1 MLIIYNRITSFLYTF
16 FTLSLFHNIYAQSH
30 GHVHLTSNITI
41 SQKTNLSTPTI
52 SSSTP
57 SSTQTQMPFIY
68 EPLPPSETIIVI
80 VVISIITLII
90 GVVAIGI
97 TLSMFRQHKLK
108 NSNVFETTTIDIEQ
122 QQQPR
127 EVNNFVESGF
137 LEEPSTLELEQENII
152 LPNHDLIMLQHKL
165 QPKNNYKLPERGY
178 FDINIDEIGE
188 NSNAVYL
195 KK

>member
-16 FTLSLFHNIYAQSH
+16 FTLTLFHNIYSQSL
-30 GHVHLTSNITI
+30 GHVRLTSNTTI
-41 SQKTNLSTPTI
+41 SQKTNFSTPTKI

-108 NSNVFETTTIDIEQ
+108 NSNVFDTTIDIEQ
-122 QQQPR
+122 QPQPR

-137 LEEPSTLELEQENII
+137 LEEP
-152 LPNHDLIMLQHKL
+152 
-165 QPKNNYKLPERGY
+165 
-178 FDINIDEIGE
+178 
-188 NSNAVYL
+188 
-195 KK
+195 

>member
-16 FTLSLFHNIYAQSH
+16 FTLTLFHNIYSQSL
-30 GHVHLTSNITI
+30 GHVRLTSNTTI
-41 SQKTNLSTPTI
+41 SQKTNFSTPTKI

-108 NSNVFETTTIDIEQ
+108 NSNVFDTTIDIEQ
-122 QQQPR
+122 QPQPR

-152 LPNHDLIMLQHKL
+152 IPNHDLIMLQHKH

-178 FDINIDEIGE
+178 FDINVDEVGE
-188 NSNAVYL
+188 NSNAAYL